1 MKRKTNLF
9 YLSGDDN
16 NFISFSNYSE
26 SLTGNILS
34 TDWKLFPSKFLCL
47 YIKLLN
53 VDDHDLYIKRK
64 ERFIKYLV
72 SYYENKLAFLRDYY
86 INNDLNVE
94 KNLLPLNYLLEA
106 LYRLP
111 ENYGDDIDIKDYS
124 DIGTNDDNVK
134 ISFVGDI
141 TEQDYNGIYTDIIN
155 VITSS
160 DYVKGNV
167 IVDHNTDIY
176 NIEYPDST
184 DYLYGWVDANGDYN
198 GPSGYDINPTYDYID
213 NGKNNYYVNSC
224 ITGISTEKHDNAE
237 ENIKFNILIPLYD
250 LININKDSNTVKL
263 VEDEKILINDVEQNG
278 IDLTDSDTGYVKN
291 VPMGIW
297 FSETPVELK
306 RDVKTGYS
314 PSWSLVLSS
323 QFKPFPYSQ
332 KIPGEISQNN
342 IKDGYA
348 TYAQILI
355 RQNKLLD
362 KLESVI
368 SQINDLHK
376 RVDKIESKL
385 NVGSSYSV
393 DKMQTE
399 LINFENHIT
408 KNLNDFKDEV
418 YSKLSNNWKG
428 YIS

>member
-53 VDDHDLYIKRK
+53 VDDHDLYIERK

-111 ENYGDDIDIKDYS
+111 ENYGDDIKDYS

-160 DYVKGNV
+160 DYAKGNI

-176 NIEYPDST
+176 NIEYPDTT
-184 DYLYGWVDANGDYN
+184 DYLYGWVDTNGDYN

-224 ITGISTEKHDNAE
+224 ITGISTEKHDNVE

-263 VEDEKILINDVEQNG
+263 VEDEKILINDIEQNG

-376 RVDKIESKL
+376 RVDQIESKL

>member
-47 YIKLLN
+47 YIKLLD
-53 VDDHDLYIKRK
+53 VDDHDLYIERK
-64 ERFIKYLV
+64 EWFIKYLV

-111 ENYGDDIDIKDYS
+111 ENYGDDIKDYS

-160 DYVKGNV
+160 DYAKGDI
-167 IVDHNTDIY
+167 IVDHTLDIY

-198 GPSGYDINPTYDYID
+198 GPSGYDINPIYDYID

-224 ITGISTEKHDNAE
+224 ITGISTEKHDNTE

-278 IDLTDSDTGYVKN
+278 IVLTDSDTGYVKN

-306 RDVKTGYS
+306 RDTKTGYS

>member
-53 VDDHDLYIKRK
+53 VDDHDLYIERK

-111 ENYGDDIDIKDYS
+111 ENYGDDIKDYS

-160 DYVKGNV
+160 DYAKGNI

-176 NIEYPDST
+176 NIEYPDTT
-184 DYLYGWVDANGDYN
+184 DYLYGWVDTNGDYN

-368 SQINDLHK
+368 IQINDLHK
-376 RVDKIESKL
+376 RVDHIESKL
-385 NVGSSYSV
+385 NAGSSYSV

>member
-306 RDVKTGYS
+306 RDTKTGYS

>member
-9 YLSGDDN
+9 YLSGDDS

-34 TDWKLFPSKFLCL
+34 TNWKLFPSKFLCL
-47 YIKLLN
+47 YIKLLD
-53 VDDHDLYIKRK
+53 VDNHDLYIERK
-64 ERFIKYLV
+64 EWFIKYLV

-111 ENYGDDIDIKDYS
+111 ENYADEIKIKDYS
-124 DIGTNDDNVK
+124 EIKQNGNNIK
-134 ISFVGDI
+134 ISFIGDI

-155 VITSS
+155 VITSG
-160 DYVKGNV
+160 DYAKGDI
-167 IVDHNTDIY
+167 IVDHTLDIY
-176 NIEYPDST
+176 NIEYPDTT

-198 GPSGYDINPTYDYID
+198 GPSGYDINPIYDYTN

-224 ITGISTEKHDNAE
+224 ITGISTEKHNTE

-263 VEDEKILINDVEQNG
+263 VEDEKILVNDVEQNG

-297 FSETPVELK
+297 FSETPIELK

-323 QFKPFPYSQ
+323 QFKPFPYSK

-376 RVDKIESKL
+376 RVDQIESKL

>member
-47 YIKLLN
+47 YIKLLD
-53 VDDHDLYIKRK
+53 VDNHDLYIERK
-64 ERFIKYLV
+64 EWLIKYLV

-111 ENYGDDIDIKDYS
+111 ENYGGDIKKYS
-124 DIGTNDDNVK
+124 DICPNDDNVK
-134 ISFVGDI
+134 ISFIGDI

-160 DYVKGNV
+160 DYAKGDI
-167 IVDHNTDIY
+167 IVDHTLDIY
-176 NIEYPDST
+176 NIEYNDT
-184 DYLYGWVDANGDYN
+184 TNHLYGWVDANGDYN
-198 GPSGYDINPTYDYID
+198 GPSGYDVNPIYDYTN

-224 ITGISTEKHDNAE
+224 ITGISTEKHDNAK

-306 RDVKTGYS
+306 RDVKTNYS

-376 RVDKIESKL
+376 RVDQIESKL

-393 DKMQTE
+393 DKMKTE

>member
-53 VDDHDLYIKRK
+53 VDDHDLYIERK

-111 ENYGDDIDIKDYS
+111 ENYGDDIKDYS

-160 DYVKGNV
+160 DYAKGNI

-176 NIEYPDST
+176 NIEYPDTT
-184 DYLYGWVDANGDYN
+184 DYLYGWVDTNGDYN

-263 VEDEKILINDVEQNG
+263 VEDEKILINDIEQNG

-376 RVDKIESKL
+376 RVDQIESKL

>member
-47 YIKLLN
+47 YIKNLD
-53 VDDHDLYIKRK
+53 VDNHDLYIERK

-111 ENYGDDIDIKDYS
+111 ENYGGVIKDYS
-124 DIGTNDDNVK
+124 DIGSNDDNIK
-134 ISFVGDI
+134 ISFIGDI

-160 DYVKGNV
+160 DYAKGDI
-167 IVDHNTDIY
+167 IVDHTLDIY
-176 NIEYPDST
+176 NIEYPGTT

-198 GPSGYDINPTYDYID
+198 GPSGYDDINPIYDYTD

-224 ITGISTEKHDNAE
+224 ITGISTEKHDNTK

-368 SQINDLHK
+368 SKINELNT
-376 RVDKIESKL
+376 RVDNIESNL
-385 NVGSSYSV
+385 NAGTSYSV
-393 DKMQTE
+393 DKMKIE